1 MCCQLLFFCLFSLLF
16 HVLYIFFYSLS
27 TASSSSSSSFVGG
40 RSLRIIM
47 QMRAPRSR
55 GPLCENVVLQY
66 DSYLTW
72 PPTILISRMVT
83 NK

>member
-1 MCCQLLFFCLFSLLF
+1 MCCQLLFFVYF
-16 HVLYIFFYSLS
+16 LYYFMSCIFFFYSLS
-27 TASSSSSSSFVGG
+27 TASSSSSFVGG

-47 QMRAPRSR
+47 QMRAPKSR